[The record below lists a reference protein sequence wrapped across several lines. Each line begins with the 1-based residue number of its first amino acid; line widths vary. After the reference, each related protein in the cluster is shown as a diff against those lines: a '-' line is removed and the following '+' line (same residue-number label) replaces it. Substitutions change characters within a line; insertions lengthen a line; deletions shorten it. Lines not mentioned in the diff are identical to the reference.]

1 MLILESSEFQ
11 TLHSTIEVS
20 FSSSFM
26 VAIQDANRCTFL
38 PPSTH
43 SAQRK
48 GCSRRHSTL
57 LSAERLSK
65 RLGRSFALAALQFL
79 HFQVKSLHFQAPP
92 DDHLFLSLWVG
103 SEQPWAILMQ
113 DRHLGLLLLTQ
124 IISLIGSASASPT
137 LTPGLQPQNFQTD
150 THLQTLRHRGPPL
163 PETWRLGGLHH
174 LS

>member
-11 TLHSTIEVS
+11 TLHSIVEVS

-57 LSAERLSK
+57 LSAKRASK
-65 RLGRSFALAALQFL
+65 RLGRSSRRWHLVWPAGAGYGHLNGYAISHCTPGALILIQVASPGCLIHPCLKGMPQCALTD
-79 HFQVKSLHFQAPP
+79 SC
-92 DDHLFLSLWVG
+92 
-103 SEQPWAILMQ
+103 
-113 DRHLGLLLLTQ
+113 TQ
-124 IISLIGSASASPT
+124 ILVTYHRLWEAHRICRLDKCN
-137 LTPGLQPQNFQTD
+137 PGKVN
-150 THLQTLRHRGPPL
+150 
-163 PETWRLGGLHH
+163 
-174 LS
+174 

>member
-11 TLHSTIEVS
+11 TLHSIVEVS

-26 VAIQDANRCTFL
+26 VAIQDVNRCTFL

-103 SEQPWAILMQ
+103 SEH
-113 DRHLGLLLLTQ
+113 RHLGLLLLTQ

-137 LTPGLQPQNFQTD
+137 LTLRVCSLRILMSTECYAPT
-150 THLQTLRHRGPPL
+150 QTLQL
-163 PETWRLGGLHH
+163 PCVGQR
-174 LS
+174 S